1 MFSSSD
7 RITSRRARSSSS
19 SMFPSVTSVVMLP
32 LRSARTADT
41 DAVWSSSWRSSAS
54 REEIVCDSRPSPS
67 IAERS
72 SGGVSAKVSATVV
85 SDSATRFTSRSAVLR
100 VTVSSSSWTSYG
112 DDVRSSGITEPSA
125 SRPVPAG
132 RTSRNLAPSTVAVLI
147 DAPVASPRVL
157 PSNTVKSART
167 ARPASSTSSTLPTT
181 TPASRTSSP
190 DFRPAASL
198 NSAE

>member
-1 MFSSSD
+1 M
-7 RITSRRARSSSS
+7 
-19 SMFPSVTSVVMLP
+19 
-32 LRSARTADT
+32 
-41 DAVWSSSWRSSAS
+41 
-54 REEIVCDSRPSPS
+54 
-67 IAERS
+67 
-72 SGGVSAKVSATVV
+72 SAKVSATVV

-167 ARPASSTSSTLPTT
+167 ARPTSSTSSILPTT